1 MHPWHDAIMT
11 VQITIRNV
19 PTSVRDVL
27 KSRAAIGGQSM
38 QSYLLEELKRIVE
51 LPTPQELIRQIEER
65 LDASGT
71 DVSTDEILEALDKD
85 RK

>member
-1 MHPWHDAIMT
+1 
-11 VQITIRNV
+11 
-19 PTSVRDVL
+19 
-27 KSRAAIGGQSM
+27 M

>member
-1 MHPWHDAIMT
+1 MT

-19 PTSVRDVL
+19 PTDVRDVL
-27 KSRAAIGGQSM
+27 KSRAAAGGQSM
-38 QSYLLEELKRIVE
+38 QAYLLEELNRIVE

-65 LDASGT
+65 LEASGT
-71 DVSTDEILEALDKD
+71 DLSTDEILEALDKD

>member
-1 MHPWHDAIMT
+1 MT

-19 PTSVRDVL
+19 PTDVRDVL
-27 KSRAAIGGQSM
+27 KSRAAAGGQSM
-38 QSYLLEELKRIVE
+38 QSYLLGQLKRIVE

-65 LDASGT
+65 LEASGT
-71 DVSTDEILEALDKD
+71 DLSTEEILEALDKE

>member
-1 MHPWHDAIMT
+1 MT

-19 PTSVRDVL
+19 PTDVRDVL
-27 KSRAAIGGQSM
+27 KSRAAAGGQSM
-38 QSYLLEELKRIVE
+38 QAYLLEELNRIAE

-65 LDASGT
+65 LEASGT
-71 DVSTDEILEALDKD
+71 DLSTDEILEALDKD